1 MTWKERLTLPRI
13 IALAVFSL
21 VPLGIIALGLWKI
34 LSGTFITPGV
44 LLGFFL
50 LPCCLFIGSFFLIT
64 SKMNPFVKA
73 VLMLPILVA
82 FVLLFVEA
90 ILIGPMISMDH
101 YEDAEAAE
109 AYAANK
115 KRVAAMPNLEDLGS
129 PEAMEFYSYRF
140 LAHVSF
146 EWEADTLICR
156 YTEDDYAAEKA
167 RLDEQFIFQTE
178 PMRVYGDSTL
188 CYPTAEIDGYSFR
201 TLSVGGEYEINY
213 PKQLMLVGTNDETQE
228 IVYLASN
235 DPELDYLDDLSGYI
249 LDECG
254 WQHIRKQEVQ

>member
-13 IALAVFSL
+13 IAIVLLSL
-21 VPLGIIALGLWKI
+21 IPLVVTVLGLRVI
-34 LSGTFITPGV
+34 LTGTFITSGV
-44 LLGFFL
+44 LLAFFI
-50 LPCCLFIGSFFLIT
+50 LPCCLMAGSFFLIT
-64 SKMNPFVKA
+64 SKTKPLVKA
-73 VLMLPILVA
+73 LLMLPILVA
-82 FVLLFVEA
+82 FVLLFAEA
-90 ILIGPMISMDH
+90 IVIGPMISLDR
-101 YEDAEAAE
+101 YENSEAAE
-109 AYAANK
+109 DYAANE

-129 PEAMEFYSYRF
+129 PEAIEFYRYRYF
-140 LAHVSF
+140 AFVSF
-146 EWEADTLICR
+146 EWDADTLICR
-156 YTEDDYAAEKA
+156 YAEDDYAAEKA
-167 RLDEQFIFQTE
+167 RLDERYIFQTE

-201 TLSVGGEYEINY
+201 ALSVGGEYEINY

-228 IVYLASN
+228 IVYLASD